1 MADSTDKRVFEYDGK
16 EYAVTRPSMQQL
28 TKANEIRRKTFNEEL
43 SAGTI
48 LRDQL
53 DEELRKRKLWS
64 DDREVRYQALRQEV
78 VNLEFELAKGGIPL
92 IEAKEKAVDMRR
104 KRAEMVD
111 MLSSRT
117 DLDSITCE
125 GKADAVR
132 FNFLFANCLV
142 YNDSGGLYFKNGLS
156 DYLLNQGDPVAS
168 MGATEFYYLISDS
181 DDVDSRLP
189 ENQFLKKYK
198 FTNEDGQLVD
208 KDKRLVDTEG
218 RHIDEY
224 GNYIKWTSEEEFIYV
239 DFEGRQLTEQ
249 GDFDVEH
256 SPFLDEDG
264 NPIDESLYEEK
275 DEAEEE
281 EVVAEEAPKPKRKP
295 RKKATAAAKDTEQK

>member
-1 MADSTDKRVFEYDGK
+1 MADSKDKRVFDYDGK
-16 EYAVTRPSMQQL
+16 SYAVVRPSMQQL
-28 TKANEIRRKTFNEEL
+28 TKANEVRRKTFNEEL

-64 DDREVRYQALRQEV
+64 DDREARYQALRQEV

-142 YNDSGGLYFKNGLS
+142 YNDSGDLYFKNGLT
-156 DYLLNQGDPVAS
+156 DYLMNQGDPVAS
-168 MGATEFYYLISDS
+168 LGATEFYYLISDS

-224 GNYIKWTSEEEFIYV
+224 GNYIKWTSEEDFIYV
-239 DFEGRQLTEQ
+239 DFEGRQLTDQ

-264 NPIDESLYEEK
+264 KPIDESLYEEK
-275 DEAEEE
+275 DEEAEE

>member
-142 YNDSGGLYFKNGLS
+142 YNDSGDLYFKNGLS

>member
-142 YNDSGGLYFKNGLS
+142 YNDSGGLYFNNGLS

>member
-1 MADSTDKRVFEYDGK
+1 MADSKDKRVFDYDGT
-16 EYAVTRPSMQQL
+16 EYAVVRPSMQQL
-28 TKANEIRRKTFNEEL
+28 TKANEVRRKTFNEEL

-64 DDREVRYQALRQEV
+64 DARESRYQALRQEV
-78 VNLEFELAKGGIPL
+78 VDLEFALAKGGISL
-92 IEAKEKAVDMRR
+92 IAAKEKAVDMRR

-142 YNDSGGLYFKNGLS
+142 YNDSGDLYFKNGLT
-156 DYLLNQGDPVAS
+156 DYLMNQGDPVAGT
-168 MGATEFYYLISDS
+168 GATEFYYLISDS
-181 DDVDSRLP
+181 DDVDSKLP
-189 ENQFLKKYK
+189 ENQFLKKFK
-198 FTNEDGQLVD
+198 FTNETGQLVD
-208 KDKRLVDTEG
+208 KQGKLVDTEG

-224 GNYIKWTSEEEFIYV
+224 GNYIKWNSEEDFTYV
-239 DFEGRQLTEQ
+239 DFEGRPLTDQ

-256 SPFLDEDG
+256 SPFLDENG
-264 NPIDESLYEEK
+264 KPIDESSYEEQ
-275 DEAEEE
+275 DEEE
-281 EVVAEEAPKPKRKP
+281 TEAKVEEKEAPKPKRKP
-295 RKKATAAAKDTEQK
+295 RKKTTTAAKDSK

>member
-64 DDREVRYQALRQEV
+64 DDREARYQALRQEV

-142 YNDSGGLYFKNGLS
+142 YNDSGDLYFKNGLS

-281 EVVAEEAPKPKRKP
+281 AVAEEAPKPKRKP
-295 RKKATAAAKDTEQK
+295 RKKATAASKESE

>member
-1 MADSTDKRVFEYDGK
+1 MADSKDKRVFDYDGI
-16 EYAVTRPSMQQL
+16 EYAVVRPSMQQL
-28 TKANEIRRKTFNEEL
+28 TKANEVRRKTFNEEL

-64 DDREVRYQALRQEV
+64 DARESRYQALRQEV
-78 VNLEFELAKGGIPL
+78 VDLEFELAKGGISL
-92 IEAKEKAVDMRR
+92 IAAKEKAVDMRR

-142 YNDSGGLYFKNGLS
+142 YNDSGDLYFKNGLT
-156 DYLLNQGDPVAS
+156 DYLMNQGDPVAGT
-168 MGATEFYYLISDS
+168 GATEFYYLISDS
-181 DDVDSRLP
+181 DDVDSKLP
-189 ENQFLKKYK
+189 ENQFLKKFK
-198 FTNEDGQLVD
+198 FTNETGQLVD
-208 KDKRLVDTEG
+208 KQGKLVDTEG

-224 GNYIKWTSEEEFIYV
+224 GNYIKWTSEEDFIYV
-239 DFEGRQLTEQ
+239 DFEGRQLTDQ

-264 NPIDESLYEEK
+264 KPIDESLYEEK
-275 DEAEEE
+275 DEEAEE

-295 RKKATAAAKDTEQK
+295 RKKTTTAAKDSK